1 MKLRIQIT
9 SSTKGFPIQCSNFK
23 LSFYIGI
30 MRTLIIFLCL
40 LSASAPKAQTAN
52 FETSITDAANYF
64 NHIANETQYSIALKQ
79 FKVLSNTYP
88 NEWLPKYY
96 AALVQFKIAL
106 LSKNDM
112 DNQADIAIDWIN
124 KCKQLQIND
133 EILCAESLA
142 YTIKMQVNPA
152 WRWFSYKDRI
162 YGSLQKA
169 KKINPNNPRIYVL
182 ESSLQY
188 NLPKVLG
195 GGCNKALP
203 LAKQAEKLL
212 NLEVG
217 KRKYLP
223 SWGFTSINEILTNCK

>member
-1 MKLRIQIT
+1 M
-9 SSTKGFPIQCSNFK
+9 
-23 LSFYIGI
+23 

-40 LSASAPKAQTAN
+40 LSAIAPKAQPAN

-79 FKVLSNTYP
+79 FKALSYTYP
-88 NEWLPKYY
+88 KEWLPKYY

-112 DNQADIAIDWIN
+112 DDQADIAIDWIN

-162 YGSLQKA
+162 YGSLEKA

-182 ESSLQY
+182 EASLQY

-195 GGCNKALP
+195 GGCHKALP

-223 SWGFTSINEILTNCK
+223 SWGFTSIHEILVNCK